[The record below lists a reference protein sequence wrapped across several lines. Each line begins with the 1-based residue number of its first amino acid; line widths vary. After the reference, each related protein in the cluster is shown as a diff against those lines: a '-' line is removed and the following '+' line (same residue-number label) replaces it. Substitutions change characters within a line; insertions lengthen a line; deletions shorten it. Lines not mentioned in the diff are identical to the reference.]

1 MIRCDIGA
9 CPKVYHLACIG
20 KDDCFH
26 TDCHFDFFHVA
37 TKLTF
42 LRILGALHSLSLPL
56 IDSCT
61 IFYTSSGK
69 ETFPRG
75 KWTCPWH
82 YCADCGKLADAW
94 CIHCPN
100 AYCRL
105 HKREFLTQHRELAS
119 ICNEHEDEIDF
130 MLDCLR
136 MGGGLAEILPSPNPT
151 KVVIFS

>member
-56 IDSCT
+56 IDSGT
-61 IFYTSSGK
+61 IFMLLQARRPSRAANGRARGIIVPTAASWRTPGASTARTRTAGCTS
-69 ETFPRG
+69 
-75 KWTCPWH
+75 
-82 YCADCGKLADAW
+82 
-94 CIHCPN
+94 
-100 AYCRL
+100 
-105 HKREFLTQHRELAS
+105 AS
-119 ICNEHEDEIDF
+119 
-130 MLDCLR
+130 
-136 MGGGLAEILPSPNPT
+136 S
-151 KVVIFS
+151 